1 MADVIEQ
8 GTLVELKE
16 RRRLVNNVANHGHP
30 QPRLP
35 VSVDASNQQKL
46 NDYRNRPTTR
56 RHEPSPSHH
65 APHQPGPHQQ
75 VPRCQCCCWTF
86 HPPTTAVPATP
97 THLSSNNNTLP
108 QLRVSYPP
116 SKTLSWLST
125 STVAT
130 TSNPS
135 LSMPG
140 MQSTIPRLVLLS
152 ILDLFSCRTD
162 RFGIITAFCSRH
174 SAYSRPQDLPHRG
187 WYCSR
192 FLTFSCRTD
201 RFGIIT
207 AFCSRHSAYSRPQD
221 LPRRARCNLSQ
232 SKTAHGHATQRHRTP
247 TSLYIPKL
255 ALVFR

>member
-140 MQSTIPRLVLLS
+140 MQSTIPRLVSLS

-174 SAYSRPQDLPHRG
+174 TAYSRPQDLPHRG
-187 WYCSR
+187 SSRKRILSAIFHQQPQKFNHWCPTGCLSLSR
-192 FLTFSCRTD
+192 FTTASLPSSPFSPARLLPSIFRRVRVD
-201 RFGIIT
+201 
-207 AFCSRHSAYSRPQD
+207 SRIRVGN
-221 LPRRARCNLSQ
+221 RE
-232 SKTAHGHATQRHRTP
+232 QR
-247 TSLYIPKL
+247 Y
-255 ALVFR
+255 A

>member
-86 HPPTTAVPATP
+86 HPPTTAVLATP
-97 THLSSNNNTLP
+97 TPLTLEQQHITAVEGIVP
-108 QLRVSYPP
+108 
-116 SKTLSWLST
+116 TLQNI
-125 STVAT
+125 VAT
-130 TSNPS
+130 VN
-135 LSMPG
+135 LDC
-140 MQSTIPRLVLLS
+140 R
-152 ILDLFSCRTD
+152 LDLKTIALHARNAEYNPKV
-162 RFGIITAFCSRH
+162 GI
-174 SAYSRPQDLPHRG
+174 
-187 WYCSR
+187 
-192 FLTFSCRTD
+192 
-201 RFGIIT
+201 
-207 AFCSRHSAYSRPQD
+207 
-221 LPRRARCNLSQ
+221 
-232 SKTAHGHATQRHRTP
+232 
-247 TSLYIPKL
+247 
-255 ALVFR
+255 ALDS